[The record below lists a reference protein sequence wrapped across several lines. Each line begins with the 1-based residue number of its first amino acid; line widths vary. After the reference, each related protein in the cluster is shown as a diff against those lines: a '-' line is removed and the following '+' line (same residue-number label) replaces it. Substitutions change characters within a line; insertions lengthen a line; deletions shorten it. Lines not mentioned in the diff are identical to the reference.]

1 MVRTY
6 TPEERAER
14 RRRSSSILI
23 NAIAGSPDVR
33 QRRRSSIT
41 RVESAKST
49 NSEASWMQDLRA
61 QGVDIAD
68 FLGDAS
74 GLDESEIS
82 TLEEYDEEG
91 DQNEGNSKNEL
102 GELEESK
109 EADGNDDHLP
119 ENNRDSFARQTF
131 RGKKITLMRRL
142 SNLSNDTE
150 TAKMRFSSFLD
161 QAYIIDEKTGE
172 AVVASVEEM
181 LQRRRENELREDSK
195 NFNPTGR
202 PMEELER
209 NKEWAISMA
218 LRRAKDV
225 GLTPKKSGPSP
236 IEETEKS
243 SLSIEEE
250 VYQKVVP
257 PPLEPVPTLDQLN
270 LDTSAGDRDS
280 VDVEPPKLPY
290 DLTKF
295 ITKRDRTDYE
305 GGISDGMLLYGSY
318 EQGWAT
324 CDSSSMVVSCIN
336 STCGSY
342 LRCSRDSSLVRCP
355 KCNTVS
361 PVGPDLISE
370 RGSLSRNANLSE
382 KSMNSTV
389 SSTLSIS
396 PGEGNVINRKAS
408 LSSEMTTVGWGG

>member
-14 RRRSSSILI
+14 RRRSSSLRI
-23 NAIAGSPDVR
+23 NAITGSPDVR

-61 QGVDIAD
+61 QGVDIAE
-68 FLGDAS
+68 FLRDAS

-82 TLEEYDEEG
+82 VLEEDDEKG

-102 GELEESK
+102 EESE

-119 ENNRDSFARQTF
+119 DNNRDSFARQTF

-150 TAKMRFSSFLD
+150 TAKNRFSSFLD

-172 AVVASVEEM
+172 AVLASVEEM

-202 PMEELER
+202 PMEELEK

-218 LRRAKDV
+218 LRKAREA
-225 GLTPKKSGPSP
+225 GLTPNNNGSSS

-243 SLSIEEE
+243 SRRIEKE

-257 PPLEPVPTLDQLN
+257 PPLEPLPTLDQLN
-270 LDTSAGDRDS
+270 LDTPAGDRDS
-280 VDVEPPKLPY
+280 IDVEPPKLPY
-290 DLTKF
+290 KLTKF
-295 ITKRDRTDYE
+295 IPKRDRTDYE

-324 CDSSSMVVSCIN
+324 CDSSSMVISCIN
-336 STCGSY
+336 CNSGSY
-342 LRCSRDSSLVRCP
+342 LRCSRDASLVCCP

-361 PVGPDLISE
+361 PVGPDLISG
-370 RGSLSRNANLSE
+370 RGSLSRNANLSD
-382 KSMNSTV
+382 KSMNSTA
-389 SSTLSIS
+389 SSNLSIS
-396 PGEGNVINRKAS
+396 PGEGRVINRKAS